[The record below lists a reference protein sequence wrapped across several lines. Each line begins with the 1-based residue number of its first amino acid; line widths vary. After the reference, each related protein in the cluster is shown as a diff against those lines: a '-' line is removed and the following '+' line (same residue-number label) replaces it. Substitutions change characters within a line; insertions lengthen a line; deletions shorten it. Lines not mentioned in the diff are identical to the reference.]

1 MGIFMKLAAAIDRLN
16 DVIGRSISWLSTL
29 LVVVVCFDVFTRY
42 FMRSSSVAVQ
52 EMEWHIFAVLFL
64 VGAAYTLK
72 EDAHVRVDVFYSR
85 MTPRQKAFIDLIG
98 SLVFLIPFSLLVIYT
113 SQTFISMSYAI
124 QETSPDPGGL
134 PYRFLL
140 KAMIPSGFFLVL
152 LQGISMIIHALCTL
166 AGKPTTTPTTA
177 ESTDAERQHA

>member
-1 MGIFMKLAAAIDRLN
+1 MGVLLKLAASIDQLN
-16 DVIGRSISWLSTL
+16 DFIGRSISWLSTL
-29 LVVVVCFDVFTRY
+29 LVIVVCFDVFTRY

-85 MTPRQKAFIDLIG
+85 MTPRGKALIDLIG
-98 SLVFLIPFSLLVIYT
+98 CLIFLIPFSLLVIYT

-134 PYRFLL
+134 PYRYLL
-140 KAMIPSGFFLVL
+140 KAMIPLGFFLVL
-152 LQGISMIIHALCTL
+152 LQGISIALRSFFTL
-166 AGKPTTTPTTA
+166 TGKPAASQATTPPT
-177 ESTDAERQHA
+177 HAGGEHA

>member
-72 EDAHVRVDVFYSR
+72 EHAHVRVDVFYSR

-134 PYRFLL
+134 PYRYLL
-140 KAMIPSGFFLVL
+140 KSMISLGFFLVF
-152 LQGISMIIHALCTL
+152 LQGISMIIHSLWTL
-166 AGKPTTTPTTA
+166 TGKPTTTHTTT
-177 ESTDAERQHA
+177 EPTDAEP